1 MKKHEDSRRRHA
13 AWKALL
19 PAVGLLAAA
28 CSGASGDEGQT
39 RGEASCYDGKNLTF
53 VVAYGPGGLYDA
65 FARAA
70 APHLEEELGT
80 TVIVENQPGAGG
92 LTAANTIYTGEPDG
106 QRIGF
111 FSGQGLA
118 GAVIGG
124 SAGATFDLGEFT
136 YVARL
141 SQDPRILVTG
151 PESDVAT
158 IEDVRDAEGLKFASA
173 GPGGADHIDG
183 TVLIP
188 ILGLDA
194 EIITGYKGSAETAT
208 AVTSGDNDL
217 TSGTIPSRMAS
228 MKSGD
233 LSPVLVIGEERSDA
247 LPDVPALLELDL
259 DDEQRSL
266 AEAHTRLQSVG
277 TTIIAPPGTPENCS
291 TALQDAFEATLAEPE
306 FIDAMAKLDQ
316 PVQYTPG
323 DELKEIMLS
332 VLDAPDGYRELLESA
347 YAGQ

>member
-1 MKKHEDSRRRHA
+1 MTRPRHPRRHR
-13 AWKALL
+13 
-19 PAVGLLAAA
+19 LAAA
-28 CSGASGDEGQT
+28 ALAPMVGVVAAGCGSETGTDSQT
-39 RGEASCYDGKNLTF
+39 AGSESCYEGKRLSF
-53 VVAYGPGGLYDA
+53 VVAYGAGGLYDA
-65 FARAA
+65 FARAS
-70 APHLEEELGT
+70 APHLEEQLGA
-80 TVIVENQPGAGG
+80 TVVVENRPGAGG
-92 LTAANTIYTGEPDG
+92 LTAANEIYTGDPDG
-106 QRIGF
+106 LTIGF

-124 SAGATFDLGEFT
+124 SAGATFDLEEFT
-136 YVARL
+136 YIARL

-151 PESDVAT
+151 PDSDVPT
-158 IEDVRDAEGLKFASA
+158 IEEVQSSEGLRFASA

-194 EIITGYKGSAETAT
+194 QIVTGYKGSAETAI

-233 LSPVLVIGEERSDA
+233 LVPVLVIGDERSDV

-277 TTIIAPPGTPENCS
+277 TTIIAPPGTPEDCS
-291 TALQDAFEATLAEPE
+291 NELQDAFEASLDEPE
-306 FIDAMAKLDQ
+306 FIETMAKLDQ
-316 PVQYTPG
+316 PVQFTPG
-323 DELKEIMLS
+323 NELKEVMMS
-332 VLDAPDGYRELLESA
+332 VLDAPDAYRDLLQTA
-347 YAGQ
+347 YEGQ

>member
-1 MKKHEDSRRRHA
+1 MSNRGGADRRHS

-19 PAVGLLAAA
+19 PAAGLILAGCGSAQDY
-28 CSGASGDEGQT
+28 SGAATGAS
-39 RGEASCYDGKNLTF
+39 SCYDGKTLTF
-53 VVAYGPGGLYDA
+53 VVAYGAGGLYDA
-65 FARAA
+65 FARAS
-70 APHLEEELGT
+70 APHLEEQLGA
-80 TVIVENQPGAGG
+80 TVVVDNRPGAGG
-92 LTAANTIYTGEPDG
+92 LTAANEIYTGDPDG
-106 QRIGF
+106 LTIGF

-124 SAGATFDLGEFT
+124 SAGATFDLEEFT
-136 YVARL
+136 YIARL

-151 PESDVAT
+151 PDSDVAT
-158 IEDVRDAEGLKFASA
+158 IEEVQASEGLRFASA

-183 TVLIP
+183 TVLVP

-194 EIITGYKGSAETAT
+194 RIITGYKGSAETAI

-217 TSGTIPSRMAS
+217 TSGTIPSRMGS

-233 LSPVLVIGEERSDA
+233 LIPVLVIGDERSDV

-277 TTIIAPPGTPENCS
+277 TTIIAPPGTPEDCS
-291 TALQDAFEATLAEPE
+291 NQLQDAFEASLDKPE
-306 FIDAMAKLDQ
+306 FIETMAKLDQ
-316 PVQYTPG
+316 PVQFTPG
-323 DELKEIMLS
+323 NELKEVMMS
-332 VLDAPDGYRELLESA
+332 VLDAPDGYRDLLQSA
-347 YAGQ
+347 YEGQ